1 MGGEE
6 KRKREGWRI
15 RAPVPSRSCYP
26 MQEAQAQEVQEVR
39 AVKAG
44 EEIMARNIMASSRGG
59 DQQATPGDGQSAN
72 WQYNGGCN
80 Y

>member
-1 MGGEE
+1 
-6 KRKREGWRI
+6 
-15 RAPVPSRSCYP
+15 